1 VLNISPKGVIE
12 SVLSMFCRKSFGI
25 GKLKIGRSLNRSKS
39 SSGTKSHD
47 LESVLCNIMLVS
59 HSFFFFKQKMDAE
72 GSPTAT
78 SIIYIKRNKKVQK
91 EGGPNQNPQ
100 RKKKG
105 VK

>member
-1 VLNISPKGVIE
+1 MK
-12 SVLSMFCRKSFGI
+12 
-25 GKLKIGRSLNRSKS
+25 KIFFL
-39 SSGTKSHD
+39 
-47 LESVLCNIMLVS
+47 L
-59 HSFFFFKQKMDAE
+59 FFFFKQKMDAE